1 MKEKVRVY
9 VARFWEWVR
18 PYLFFGSD
26 LAEPIKT
33 HIKKCDTE
41 LYKNMQMD
49 LEEGGSTFFIT
60 KNDQQYEPGND
71 ILFKEYDERLEEI
84 TGREI
89 RATIFSIEDENEGLK
104 PGYCV
109 LGLEAVY

>member
-1 MKEKVRVY
+1 MKEKIKVY
-9 VARFWEWVR
+9 LARFWEWVR

-33 HIKKCDTE
+33 HIKKCDME
-41 LYKNMQMD
+41 LYKNLQMD
-49 LEEGGSTFFIT
+49 IEEGGSTFFIT
-60 KNDQQYEPGND
+60 KSDQQYEPGDD

-89 RATIFSIEDENEGLK
+89 RVTIFCIEDKNEGLK

-109 LGLEAVY
+109 LGLEAAY